1 MPLPGHPG
9 AEDRSAETSYT
20 ASLLS
25 KGIDKILKKV
35 GEEGASLSLPEKAG
49 SGRKSS
55 ARRAD
60 LFFHLLVLLGFYD
73 IPPEEIYAEL
83 RRRFGTSGIAEK
95 NSRPASAETRKTFKI
110 CHRATETQRTSKAE
124 SILHG

>member
-1 MPLPGHPG
+1 MQNDTILDVLYQVIQERKT
-9 AEDRSAETSYT
+9 ASADTSYT

-35 GEEGASLSLPEKAG
+35 GEESAELIIAG
-49 SGRKSS
+49 KGGVRQEIVCE
-55 ARRAD
+55 AAD
-60 LFFHLLVLLGFYD
+60 LLFHTLVLLGFYD

-95 NSRPASAETRKTFKI
+95 KSRCGQNS
-110 CHRATETQRTSKAE
+110 
-124 SILHG
+124 